1 MPPPSLPGRAIKRRR
16 KGAQMTIED
25 VLTRAKQMRTSSP
38 ATSVAASSPERM
50 GAAPAT
56 SSPIPISDDS
66 DSDSDLPA
74 RRTSRPSKAAGSVD
88 QDEDEDEDDDEDVR
102 PVIRRRQAL
111 SKSAESESSEAE
123 TDDDDNV
130 RPAKRRQTASKN
142 ENSHSDSDD
151 VVVSTPQPKRS
162 RLVRMTPSNKNTVSP
177 GSSPK
182 RSGMR
187 SARSARSEKQ
197 RHLELLRRRRMGQ
210 KVTESDLESEPSSD
224 EEEAT
229 PRVALYDKDPD
240 HVALSDF
247 EDEEEEDDKEDEDA
261 EDDDDGAKKKEEKR
275 RRKADRKREKEKKK
289 AEKKKKKAKKAAEQD
304 GQSSEPLQLRSK
316 FDDDDEDKE
325 DDGYDYGDGQ
335 GDEDNG
341 SNDEQDDDMADFIDD
356 TKQGVLG
363 APDGSDAEDE
373 EAMLRRE
380 MPLQFTFQ
388 AHKPLKSHFKDAVE
402 WLVHRRLHESTSDGG
417 ELAQTFTEADDEL
430 YRVAWDRLDREVGG
444 LAQSRFISSVWT
456 PEFYSTLR
464 ARPYMDSF
472 NIRPSG
478 GRSGGGAA
486 AARLLLPGS
495 EENIC
500 HACGRTNHPASYQV
514 TFGGK
519 AYYSRTLDDVEED
532 SDEEDGSTDMNG
544 NPIASTS
551 RRWLVGVTCHSNA
564 ETAHDLL
571 HWRRALK
578 DWVEEKMQADHLLD
592 DFAKKSRKS
601 RKGREKDQDKAV
613 SDRKEKKREEKKLR
627 KLREFGYKVADDWE
641 ANGTINSLFRD
652 FKKMLEAAQTK
663 STQTSSRFG
672 R

>member
-1 MPPPSLPGRAIKRRR
+1 
-16 KGAQMTIED
+16 
-25 VLTRAKQMRTSSP
+25 
-38 ATSVAASSPERM
+38 
-50 GAAPAT
+50 
-56 SSPIPISDDS
+56 
-66 DSDSDLPA
+66 
-74 RRTSRPSKAAGSVD
+74 
-88 QDEDEDEDDDEDVR
+88 
-102 PVIRRRQAL
+102 
-111 SKSAESESSEAE
+111 
-123 TDDDDNV
+123 
-130 RPAKRRQTASKN
+130 
-142 ENSHSDSDD
+142 
-151 VVVSTPQPKRS
+151 
-162 RLVRMTPSNKNTVSP
+162 
-177 GSSPK
+177 
-182 RSGMR
+182 MR

-197 RHLELLRRRRMGQ
+197 RHLELLRRRRLGQ
-210 KVTESDLESEPSSD
+210 KVTESDLESALSD
-224 EEEAT
+224 EEEEEAT

-247 EDEEEEDDKEDEDA
+247 EDEEEEDDTEEEDA
-261 EDDDDGAKKKEEKR
+261 DDDDDETKKKEKKR
-275 RRKADRKREKEKKK
+275 RRKEDKKREKEKKK
-289 AEKKKKKAKKAAEQD
+289 AEKKRKKAKKAAERD
-304 GQSSEPLQLRSK
+304 SQSSEIIQLRSR
-316 FDDDDEDKE
+316 FDIDEE
-325 DDGYDYGDGQ
+325 DDGYDYGAGA
-335 GDEDNG
+335 GDEDDG
-341 SNDEQDDDMADFIDD
+341 FSNEQDDDMADFIDD
-356 TKQGVLG
+356 TKLGVLG

-380 MPLQFTFQ
+380 IPLQFTFQ

-402 WLVHRRLHESTSDGG
+402 WLVHRRLHESTSGSG

-456 PEFYSTLR
+456 PEFYGTLR

-472 NIRPSG
+472 DIRPAG
-478 GRSGGGAA
+478 GRSGGGSA

-495 EENIC
+495 EENVC

-514 TFGGK
+514 TFSGK
-519 AYYSRTLDDVEED
+519 AYYSKTLDDVEDD

-592 DFAKKSRKS
+592 DFAKKSN
-601 RKGREKDQDKAV
+601 KGKEKDKDKAV
-613 SDRKEKKREEKKLR
+613 SDKKEKKREEKKLR
-627 KLREFGYKVADDWE
+627 KLRAFGYKLADDWE

-652 FKKMLEAAQTK
+652 FKKMLEGAQAK